1 MTMGDSRLNKTTMIA
16 YIPWYKTMSF
26 SVSCSIIY
34 IGYIPRINSPPASMK
49 STDWRIVSGIKFTNQ
64 N

>member
-1 MTMGDSRLNKTTMIA
+1 MTMGDSRLSKDTMIA
-16 YIPWYKTMSF
+16 YIPWYKAMTLSA
-26 SVSCSIIY
+26 SCSIIY
-34 IGYIPRINSPPASMK
+34 IGYTPSVNSPPSSMK